1 MNVNHTPSW
10 GKGQLCL
17 EIISQALEQESVSPR
32 SERQRQHAR
41 QKSAPHGASN
51 LFLDLFNASMEA
63 KARKKRTLQPPVDPA
78 HVPALL
84 VAFMNDE
91 FFTQALAEDIFHV
104 VACVAVSARWVG
116 EWPTLERW
124 VESASMDEGGAGF
137 WCEAAGLYPA
147 DFLPAFWEG
156 IESQRAEPD
165 QDEREVR
172 AYGENL
178 GEIWPVYRRL
188 TVDKN
193 HFMWWPSE
201 ELNESERRDAIGR
214 VSWNRQGVF
223 RKKAHHTDTYGLFQ
237 P

>member
-1 MNVNHTPSW
+1 MNMNHTPSW

-17 EIISQALEQESVSPR
+17 DIFSQAFVEPEPSSEESPR
-32 SERQRQHAR
+32 AR
-41 QKSAPHGASN
+41 SRRRHKSAPRGVSS
-51 LFLDLFNASMEA
+51 LFLDLFHSSVAA
-63 KARKKRTLQPPVDPA
+63 KARKQRTPKPPVDPA

-91 FFTQALAEDIFHV
+91 FFSQALAEDIFHV
-104 VACVAVSARWVG
+104 VACVAVSTRWTS

-156 IESQRAEPD
+156 IEAQRAEPD
-165 QDEREVR
+165 QDERDVR

-193 HFMWWPSE
+193 LFMWWPSE
-201 ELNESERRDAIGR
+201 QMDDLEQRESRGHAGWHFKQSHGTTSYSLIGR
-214 VSWNRQGVF
+214 GTFS
-223 RKKAHHTDTYGLFQ
+223 
-237 P
+237 